1 MLQPSRTFTRQLII
15 TLTILSWMSCDNS
28 KVTEQKSDNSEATA
42 ARCQPPF
49 RTKYPF
55 EIFNIKRTSN
65 YPSSSTDTTI
75 CNGWTLTA
83 SEIHAIIKQ
92 SEVISGPEWHHQFDH
107 LPCAISGQLKQRS
120 TTFDF
125 QINGGSWL
133 TITCGYSTQ
142 RFGYLKTDNEALF
155 ISSPLE

>member
-1 MLQPSRTFTRQLII
+1 M
-15 TLTILSWMSCDNS
+15 TLTILTWMSCDNS
-28 KVTEQKSDNSEATA
+28 KSHTVTDEKRDNSEATVA
-42 ARCQPPF
+42 KCQPPF

-55 EIFNIKRTSN
+55 EIFNIKRISN

-75 CNGWTLTA
+75 CNGWTLTT
-83 SEIHAIIKQ
+83 SEIHAIIKE

-107 LPCAISGQLKQRS
+107 LPCSILGQLKQRS

-133 TITCGYSTQ
+133 TITCGDSTQ
-142 RFGYLKTDNEALF
+142 RFGYLKTDSESLF
-155 ISSPLE
+155 ISAPLD